1 MAFSP
6 SSPRHHSVPF
16 TLRNCQQQGPKS
28 TSYIVQS
35 SGSPTV
41 PNNGSRPISE
51 LIVRKQ
57 RQKADS
63 EVGKS
68 IKQDNYVSALLT
80 GGKRLI
86 DANAENALLPYNP
99 RNVQKSV
106 QDSSASISLPPM
118 PEYQL
123 SVPHQGC
130 YVPMPPLPQTP
141 PSVSR
146 ASSYDA
152 SRYAQR
158 KPLDSHSTFLNQQRT
173 SSDYIGNTKRR
184 KGHPDIDEA
193 ILDVI
198 AQLKLYLTI
207 IKLGVCATAWMFN
220 TLLGVAVFIFIF
232 GNGLVDR
239 LPRSRLFMLAAGLN
253 TDWFPYSRAS
263 NPVVN
268 TSRLRKSSE
277 MIQPPSV
284 PMHYVSSRPC
294 S

>member
-35 SGSPTV
+35 PGSPPA
-41 PNNGSRPISE
+41 PNNGSRPICE

-57 RQKADS
+57 RHKAYS
-63 EVGKS
+63 EVGNS
-68 IKQDNYVSALLT
+68 IKQDNYVSAIPT
-80 GGKRLI
+80 VGKRLI

-99 RNVQKSV
+99 KNVQKSMN
-106 QDSSASISLPPM
+106 DPSASISLPPM

-123 SVPHQGC
+123 SAPYQGC
-130 YVPMPPLPQTP
+130 HVPMPALPQTP
-141 PSVSR
+141 PSASR
-146 ASSYDA
+146 VSSYDA

-158 KPLDSHSTFLNQQRT
+158 KPLDSHSTSLNQQIT
-173 SSDYIGNTKRR
+173 SSDYIGTTKRR
-184 KGHPDIDEA
+184 KGHPDIDET

-220 TLLGVAVFIFIF
+220 SLLGIAVF
-232 GNGLVDR
+232 
-239 LPRSRLFMLAAGLN
+239 M
-253 TDWFPYSRAS
+253 
-263 NPVVN
+263 
-268 TSRLRKSSE
+268 
-277 MIQPPSV
+277 SV
-284 PMHYVSSRPC
+284 YL
-294 S
+294 

>member
-35 SGSPTV
+35 LGSPTA

-57 RQKADS
+57 RQNADS
-63 EVGKS
+63 EVRKS
-68 IKQDNYVSALLT
+68 IKQDNYCSVSPT
-80 GGKRLI
+80 VGKRLI
-86 DANAENALLPYNP
+86 DANAENALLPYNTK
-99 RNVQKSV
+99 NVQKSM
-106 QDSSASISLPPM
+106 QDSSASIGLPPM

-123 SVPHQGC
+123 SVPYQGC

-158 KPLDSHSTFLNQQRT
+158 KPLDSHSTSLNQQIT
-173 SSDYIGNTKRR
+173 SNDYIGTTKGR
-184 KGHPDIDEA
+184 KGHPDIDET

-207 IKLGVCATAWMFN
+207 IKLGVCVTAWMFN
-220 TLLGVAVFIFIF
+220 TLLGIAVFIFIF
-232 GNGLVDR
+232 GNGLVER
-239 LPRSRLFMLAAGLN
+239 LSGSTLLMLAAGLN
-253 TDWFPYSRAS
+253 ADWFPYSRAS
-263 NPVVN
+263 NPAGN